1 MHTLL
6 VLTSTYPR
14 WKGDVEPSFVHL
26 LCRQLSSSF
35 RIIVLAPHYPGAA
48 LQEELDGILVY
59 RFRYF
64 PSSAEKLAYNGGI
77 NANLKNCRLK
87 YLLVP
92 FFALGQL
99 LAIGALCRKY
109 RFCLIHAHWV
119 IPQGLIAL
127 FARRLYCPKVKVL
140 CTSHGGDLFG
150 LQGGVLESL
159 KRYVYR
165 HCDQVTVVS
174 STMKRRLEHMGC
186 PTDIVSIHSMGVNL
200 RDQFVPADGNRKE
213 ADLIFV
219 GRLVEK
225 KGVGT
230 LIEAVHLLRTD
241 FPTLR
246 LKIVGNGPE
255 RHALEHRV
263 AELQLDKQVEFLGSR
278 PNDDMPAHYRSAP
291 IAVVPS
297 VVAADGDQEGLGL
310 VAVEALGCGCA
321 VIASDVPALQDVV
334 QDGKT
339 GLVFHSNDARDLSMK
354 IRKLITDDSMREL
367 LARQGREA
375 VLMRF
380 DWQEVGMRYQHLIGQ
395 CISG

>member
-14 WKGDVEPSFVHL
+14 WKGDVEPAFVHL
-26 LCRQLSSSF
+26 LCKQLSTNF

-48 LQEELDGILVY
+48 RREELDGILVY

-64 PSSAEKLAYNGGI
+64 PSLAEKLAYNGGI

-99 LAIGALCRKY
+99 LAIGTLCRKY
-109 RFCLIHAHWV
+109 SIDLIHAHWV

-127 FARRLYCPKVKVL
+127 FARRLYCRKIRLL

-150 LQGGVLESL
+150 LRGGILESL

-165 HCDQVTVVS
+165 HCDHVTVVS
-174 STMKRRLEHMGC
+174 SAMKRRLEHMGC
-186 PTDIVSIHSMGVNL
+186 TTDRVSIHSMGVNL
-200 RDQFVPADGNRKE
+200 RDQFVPAAGARKE
-213 ADLIFV
+213 AGLVFV

-225 KGVGT
+225 KGVNS
-230 LIEAVHLLRTD
+230 LIEAVHLLQAD

-246 LKIVGNGPE
+246 LRIVGSGPE
-255 RHALEHRV
+255 RPALESRV
-263 AELQLDKQVEFLGSR
+263 TKLQLDRQVEFLGSR
-278 PNDDMPAHYRSAP
+278 PNDDMPACYRSAP

-297 VVAADGDQEGLGL
+297 IIAADGDQEGLGL
-310 VAVEALGCGCA
+310 VAVEAMGCGCA
-321 VIASDVPALQDVV
+321 VIVSDLPALQDVV

-339 GLVFHSNDARDLSMK
+339 GLVFHSNDAMDLSMK
-354 IRKLITDDSMREL
+354 IRKLITNDKLRER
-367 LARQGREA
+367 LALQGREA
-375 VLMRF
+375 VMKRF
-380 DWQEVGMRYQHLIGQ
+380 DWQEIGMRYQHLIKQ
-395 CISG
+395 CLAD

>member
-1 MHTLL
+1 MRTLL

-14 WKGDVEPSFVHL
+14 WKGDVEPAFVHL
-26 LCRQLSSSF
+26 LCRQLSTNF

-48 LQEELDGILVY
+48 RREELDGILVY

-64 PSSAEKLAYNGGI
+64 PSLAEKLAYNGGI
-77 NANLKNCRLK
+77 TANLKNCRIK

-127 FARRLYCPKVKVL
+127 FARHLYCRGAKLL

-150 LQGGVLESL
+150 LQGGILESL
-159 KRYVYR
+159 KRYVYC
-165 HCDQVTVVS
+165 HCDHVTVVS
-174 STMKRRLEHMGC
+174 SAMKRHLEHMGC
-186 PTDIVSIHSMGVNL
+186 PTDRVSIHSMGVNL
-200 RDQFVPADGNRKE
+200 RDQFVPATGAGKQ
-213 ADLIFV
+213 ADLVFV

-225 KGVGT
+225 KGVDT

-241 FPTLR
+241 FPALR
-246 LKIVGNGPE
+246 LRIVGDGPE
-255 RHALEHRV
+255 RAALERHV
-263 AELQLDKQVEFLGSR
+263 AKLQLDRQIEFLGSR
-278 PNDDMPAHYRSAP
+278 PNEQVPACYHSAR

-297 VVAADGDQEGLGL
+297 VIAADGDQEGLGL

-321 VIASDVPALQDVV
+321 VIVSDLPALQDVV

-339 GLVFHSNDARDLSMK
+339 GLVFHSNDALDLSMK
-354 IRKLITDDSMREL
+354 IRKLISDADLCER
-367 LARQGREA
+367 LARQGRED
-375 VLMRF
+375 VLARF
-380 DWQEVGMRYQHLIGQ
+380 DWREIGMRYQHLIEQ
-395 CISG
+395 CLAG